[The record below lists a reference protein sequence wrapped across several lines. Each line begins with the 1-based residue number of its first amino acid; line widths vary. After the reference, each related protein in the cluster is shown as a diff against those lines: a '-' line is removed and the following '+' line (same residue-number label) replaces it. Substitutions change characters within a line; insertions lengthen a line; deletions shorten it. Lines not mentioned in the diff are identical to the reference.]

1 MKKVIIIGG
10 GAAGLAAA
18 MKVTRAAREGAN
30 VDFVLLERDE
40 RLGGKID
47 GEVVVTERGTFI
59 VDGGP
64 DSFLTAKP
72 AVHRIAELVGMSDKK
87 LATDDSRKLT
97 LILKKGRLY
106 PMPDGVMQF
115 APTKFVPFATTGL
128 FSWAGKLR
136 AGMDLFVPKKQLAPG
151 EFNDETLE
159 HFIVRRMGREILDRL
174 AEPLVGGVHG
184 SDPAQ
189 MSLAA
194 TFPNLLEMEQ
204 KYGCMIKGF
213 LAQRKMAEEM
223 RRKHPVDPKNPKT
236 FFTAF
241 KGGMHELP
249 AAMAASAGLDKMTT
263 GATVTSVSR
272 SDDGRWTAVLADGTA
287 VTGDALIFATESWAA
302 EPLVRTVDTGIADAL
317 AAIPSSSSATVSLAF
332 DESEIGIDMNAFGV
346 LCPAL
351 EKSKLLAATYS
362 STKWPGRAP
371 KGAVLLRGFV
381 GGPQNQAIMQ
391 RSDEELTE
399 MAEQELR
406 RILGI
411 NPEAKPLFRR
421 FFRWTLG
428 MPQYTMGHLDRV
440 ARIEARS
447 AAIPGLALAGGSYR
461 GVGLPNCIESGEAA
475 VSKVLSDLG
484 ITLAEDTAAARVYG
498 RVRVE
503 REERGRARR
512 ACCGCCAREPLAPKP
527 RRWR

>member
-1 MKKVIIIGG
+1 MKKVIIIGSG
-10 GAAGLAAA
+10 VAGLGAAIRVKQAADA
-18 MKVTRAAREGAN
+18 GAD
-30 VDFVLLERDE
+30 VDFVVLERD
-40 RLGGKID
+40 RRIGGKID
-47 GEVVVTERGTFI
+47 GEIVETDRGAFV

-64 DSFLTAKP
+64 DSFLTMKP
-72 AVHRIAELVGMSDKK
+72 AIHRIAELVGLSADKMP
-87 LATDDSRKLT
+87 TDDSRKKT

-128 FSWAGKLR
+128 FSWPGKIR
-136 AGMDLFVPKKQLAPG
+136 AGMDLFVPKKKLAPG

-159 HFIVRRMGREILDRL
+159 HFIVRRMGREILERL

-223 RRKHPVDPKNPKT
+223 REKHPVDPKNPRT

-241 KGGMHELP
+241 KRGMHELP
-249 AAMAASAGLDKMTT
+249 RAMAEYAGAEKIHI
-263 GATVTSVSR
+263 GADVTSISR
-272 SDDGRWTAVLADGTA
+272 STGGGWSVTLRDGSVHTGEAV
-287 VTGDALIFATESWAA
+287 VIATESWAA
-302 EPLVRTVDTGIADAL
+302 EPLVRDIDATIADAL
-317 AAIPSSSSATVSLAF
+317 AAIPASSSATVSLAF
-332 DESEIGIDMNAFGV
+332 DEAEIGIDMNAFGV
-346 LCPAL
+346 LCPAV
-351 EKSKLLAATYS
+351 EKVSLLAATYS

-371 KGAVLLRGFV
+371 QGAVLLRGFV
-381 GGPQNQAIMQ
+381 GGPNNQAVMEG
-391 RSDEELTE
+391 SDEEITE
-399 MAEQELR
+399 IAEKELR

-411 NPEAKPLFRR
+411 RPQAKPIFRR
-421 FFRWTLG
+421 FYRWTLG

-440 ARIEARS
+440 SKIEERS
-447 AAIPGLALAGGSYR
+447 ASIPGLALAGGSYR

-475 VSKVLSDLG
+475 VDKVLADLG
-484 ITLAEDTAAARVYG
+484 IPAAEQPSAIG
-498 RVRVE
+498 
-503 REERGRARR
+503 
-512 ACCGCCAREPLAPKP
+512 
-527 RRWR
+527 